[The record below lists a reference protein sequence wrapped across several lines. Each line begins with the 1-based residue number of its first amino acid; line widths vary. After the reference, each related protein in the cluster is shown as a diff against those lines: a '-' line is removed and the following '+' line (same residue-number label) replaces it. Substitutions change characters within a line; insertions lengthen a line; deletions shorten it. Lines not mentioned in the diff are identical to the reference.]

1 MHCRWVYLFEACQL
15 SPQFL
20 IYFGK
25 HASGCGLFWSPGKAF
40 INSILLAY
48 ANLPWASSWP
58 CICTITSSSD
68 LVGATL
74 RCCSMAAGL
83 RFCVNDRQVFV
94 WLLRHLVFGF
104 MMMPDGCKKDN
115 KLEKSAPTLIWLQ
128 ISAECLEI
136 HQREVVFV
144 VMHVS
149 LSLPRSC
156 HPTCRNAAQP
166 RGTLVSKRLSAAGN
180 EGIL

>member
-1 MHCRWVYLFEACQL
+1 MHCRWVYLVEACQL

-25 HASGCGLFWSPGKAF
+25 HTSGCGLFWSPGKAF
-40 INSILLAY
+40 INSILLGY
-48 ANLPWASSWP
+48 AKLPWACSWP

-104 MMMPDGCKKDN
+104 MMMRDGCKKDN
-115 KLEKSAPTLIWLQ
+115 KLEKSAPTLIWPQ

-136 HQREVVFV
+136 QQNTSEGGGLCCHACQFEPPP
-144 VMHVS
+144 VMPS
-149 LSLPRSC
+149 NMQECS
-156 HPTCRNAAQP
+156 
-166 RGTLVSKRLSAAGN
+166 SASWYFSVQTSECGR
-180 EGIL
+180 